1 MKKILSI
8 LSAIAIALP
17 VFGATDDSSRVWAL
31 RVDRST
37 DRLLVNMNIDA
48 DDLGRKSNRESW
60 LTPVLTKTAED
71 GTVNEL
77 RLPAVLVSGRNR
89 YYQALRH
96 DVNVP
101 VYRGGNIAYA
111 ANVEWQPW
119 METAVL
125 SLERRECGC
134 CGEPESTIVTL
145 VDTFD
150 FVPRVF
156 RPQFQY
162 VRPTPEM
169 IKIRELKG
177 RAFID
182 FPVNRTEIYPDYRS
196 NPRELAI
203 IRATIDSVRLDPDV
217 SVQAMTFKGYAS
229 PEGSYKNNVRLAKGR
244 TESLK
249 NYVQGLYHFDPA
261 VIHTSYEPEDWEG
274 LRTFMV
280 TSGLDNRDAILAVI
294 DSDLAPDAKDWKLRR
309 DFPTQYAF
317 LLREVYP
324 ALRHTDYT
332 INYTIRS
339 YNDPKEIL
347 NLVYTRPQ
355 NLSLNEFFV
364 AAQSVPQGSEQ
375 YNYIFETAARMYP
388 DDEVAN
394 LNAANAAMQQGAYDN
409 AATYLTKAGDGP
421 DAIYARGVLAALTGD
436 YRRAMDILGQAA
448 RLKVAPAVDAINQI
462 KDIIEHNA
470 RISGTPVE

>member
-17 VFGATDDSSRVWAL
+17 ALGNADDSSRVSAL
-31 RVDRST
+31 KVDRST

-60 LTPVLTKTAED
+60 LTPVLTQTAED
-71 GTVNEL
+71 GTVNTL
-77 RLPAVLVSGRNR
+77 RLPAVLVGGRNR

-96 DVNVP
+96 DAGVP
-101 VYRGGNIAYA
+101 VYRGGVIPYA
-111 ANVEWQPW
+111 ANVQWEPW

-134 CGEPESTIVTL
+134 CGQPESLTVTT

-150 FVPRVF
+150 FKPRVF
-156 RPQFQY
+156 RPRFQY
-162 VRPTPEM
+162 VRPTAEM
-169 IKIRELKG
+169 IKQRELKG

-196 NPRELAI
+196 NPRELAV

-217 SVQAMTFKGYAS
+217 SVKAMTFKGYAS
-229 PEGSYKNNVRLAKGR
+229 PEGPYNNNVRLAKGR

-249 NYVQGLYHFDPA
+249 NYVQGLYHFDPS
-261 VIHTSYEPEDWEG
+261 VITTSYEPEDWEG
-274 LRTFMV
+274 LRRFME
-280 TSGLDNRDAILAVI
+280 TSGLENRQAILNVI
-294 DSDLAPDAKDWKLRR
+294 DSDLAPDAKDQKLRR
-309 DFPTQYAF
+309 DFPVQYAF
-317 LLREVYP
+317 LLKEVYP
-324 ALRHTDYT
+324 GLRHTDYT
-332 INYTIRS
+332 ISYVIRS

-347 NLVYTRPQ
+347 KLVYSRPQ

-364 AAQSVPQGSEQ
+364 AAQNVPQGSEE

-388 DDEVAN
+388 QDEVAN
-394 LNAANAAMQQGAYDN
+394 LNAANAAMQQGALDN
-409 AATYLTKAGDGP
+409 AAAYLAKAGDSP
-421 DAIYARGVLAALTGD
+421 DAIYARGVLAALSGQ
-436 YRRAMDILGQAA
+436 YRKALEFFGQAA

-462 KDIIEHNA
+462 NEIIAFNQKLGIE
-470 RISGTPVE
+470 